1 MTINDA
7 NSVYRQ
13 TKIFFCN
20 KFTIISKQKKKRRTR
35 KTKKTKKTMTNY
47 EKIFLLFMNNY
58 IIY

>member
-20 KFTIISKQKKKRRTR
+20 KFTIISKQKKK
-35 KTKKTKKTMTNY
+35 KKNKKNKENKENY
-47 EKIFLLFMNNY
+47 DKL
-58 IIY
+58 